1 VTAPALEIDTVAA
14 SYGDAMALR
23 GVSVSVPPG
32 GTLAVLGANGAGKST
47 LARVIS
53 GLHRPLSGRVRID
66 GTDVTAWSAHR
77 RARRCD
83 VVHVLEG
90 HGVFPRL
97 TVRENLNIA
106 FAGATGESKRGAQID
121 KALSQFPILAK
132 RRKQAAGTLSGGERQ
147 ILALARAVV
156 APPRL
161 LIADE
166 VSLGLAPRIVDQVF
180 GLLRAAREAGT
191 AMVVVEQYIDRALGL
206 ADEAIVLRRGEIS
219 WSGPAQGARA
229 RVHAEYLGSGAVGD
243 GQPVSAPPA
252 PSRQSSPD
260 GTRESPG

>member
-1 VTAPALEIDTVAA
+1 MTAPALQIDEVAA
-14 SYGDAMALR
+14 SYGDAVALR
-23 GVSVSVPPG
+23 GVSLRVPAG

-47 LARVIS
+47 LSRVIS
-53 GLHRPLSGRVRID
+53 GLHRPVSGRVDID
-66 GTDVTAWSAHR
+66 GTEVTPWSAHR
-77 RARRCD
+77 RARRCG

-97 TVRENLNIA
+97 TVRENLSIA
-106 FAGATGESKRGAQID
+106 FAGASGKGKHGAQID
-121 KALSQFPILAK
+121 EALSQFPILAQ
-132 RRKQAAGTLSGGERQ
+132 RRKQPAGTLSGGERQ

-229 RVHAEYLGSGAVGD
+229 RIHDEYLGASPAEGAG
-243 GQPVSAPPA
+243 VSAPPA
-252 PSRQSSPD
+252 PSRRSSP
-260 GTRESPG
+260 GEKRESPA